1 MYKLFIFDLDGTLA
15 DTVESIAYSA
25 NRSIEEA
32 GFVPHEVCRY
42 REFAGDGVKALIR
55 RTLVAAGDADLRYY
69 DQVYSRYN
77 KIFADNCMYKVSAFE
92 GIQECLDSLK
102 SQGIKIAVLSNKPHD
117 RTVDVVEKLFGK
129 GYFDI
134 VQGETDSIQRKP
146 SPQGALMIAEKSQAA
161 PGECVY
167 VGDTNTDMITG
178 KSSKML
184 TVGVTWGFRDRE
196 ELEKNH
202 ADLIIS
208 NPSELLELL

>member
-42 REFAGDGVKALIR
+42 REFAGDGVKELIR
-55 RTLVAAGDADLRYY
+55 RTLAAAGDAELNNYN
-69 DQVYSRYN
+69 QVFSRYN
-77 KIFADNCMYKVSAFE
+77 EIFVDNCLYKVSAYD
-92 GIQECLDSLK
+92 GIREFLDKLK
-102 SQGIKIAVLSNKPHD
+102 EKGVKIAVLSNKPHD
-117 RTVDVVEKLFGK
+117 RTVDVVEALFGR

-134 VQGETDSIQRKP
+134 IQGQTDSIERKP
-146 SPQGALMIAEKSQAA
+146 SPEGALMIAGKLQAA
-161 PGECVY
+161 PEECVY

-178 KSSKML
+178 KSSNML

-196 ELEKNH
+196 ELEKHN
-202 ADLIIS
+202 ADRIIDS
-208 NPSELLELL
+208 PSELMGLL